1 MAGQWSGG
9 ARRIGIIGAG
19 AGGIAS
25 GVRLLEAGYD
35 DLLILEKAAGPGGT
49 WFHNRYPGL
58 QCDVPSHLYSFS
70 FEPHWLWSR
79 PYGNGPEIRA
89 YMEHVVE
96 KYGLTPHIRFDTAVA
111 TARWDDARSVWLLTT
126 GAGEVLEFDIVIA
139 GLGMFNELNSPDIPG
154 LDTFGGH
161 QFHSARWDWDHDLT
175 GETVAV
181 IGSAASAVQFV
192 PEIATEVGQL
202 HLFQRAANWV
212 LPKID
217 TPYTDAEIEHFRT
230 HPEAVVELRQQI
242 FDQIDPYLTFM
253 NTDQLQ
259 ARTEIGRQAI
269 DVVEDPEVRRKLTP
283 TVPYG
288 CQRPLVSN
296 YYYPTFN
303 RPNVELV
310 AEPIERITETGI
322 VTADGVERGVD
333 TIVLATGFKTTQF
346 LSAIDVTGR
355 DGVRL
360 ADSWVDG
367 AHAYL
372 GITTARF
379 PNLFM
384 LYGPNTNNGSIIY
397 MIEAQVEYAVRHLQ
411 WMDEQGASWIDVKP
425 EVEAEYNDRLQ
436 EDMATVGPWAAGNC
450 HNYYRS
456 ASGRIVTQWPHSMSE
471 YRRVTEAPDDDAF
484 EIAPDALRVER

>member
-1 MAGQWSGG
+1 MAGHQRGG

-35 DLLILEKAAGPGGT
+35 DVVILEQAAGPGGT

-70 FEPHWLWSR
+70 FEPQWLWSR

-89 YMEHVVE
+89 YMDHVVE
-96 KYGLTPHIRFDTAVA
+96 KYGLAPYIRFDTAVTA
-111 TARWDDARSVWLLTT
+111 ARWDDARSVWLLTT
-126 GAGEVLEFDIVIA
+126 SGGETLEFDVVIA
-139 GLGMFNELNSPDIPG
+139 GLGMFNELNVAEIPG
-154 LDTFGGH
+154 LETFGGH

-192 PEIATEVGQL
+192 PEIAAEVGQL

-212 LPKID
+212 LPKVD
-217 TPYTDAEIEHFRT
+217 TPYTEAEIEHFRT
-230 HPEAVVELRQQI
+230 HPEEVVALRQTI

-253 NTDQLQ
+253 NPEVLAT
-259 ARTEIGRQAI
+259 RTEIGIQAI
-269 DVVEDPEVRRKLTP
+269 AVVEDPDVRRRLTP

-310 AEPIERITETGI
+310 TDPIACVTGTGV
-322 VTADGVERGVD
+322 VTADGVERPVD
-333 TIVLATGFKTTQF
+333 TIVLATGFRTTQF
-346 LSAIDVTGR
+346 LSAIEVTGR
-355 DGVRL
+355 GGAVL
-360 ADSWVDG
+360 ADSWADG

-372 GITTARF
+372 GITTAGF

-397 MIEAQVEYAVRHLQ
+397 MIEAQVEYAVRHLR
-411 WMDEQGASWIDVKP
+411 WMDEQGATWIDVKP
-425 EVEAEYNDRLQ
+425 EVESEYNDRLQ
-436 EDMATVGPWAAGNC
+436 EDMATIGPWAEGNC

-471 YRRVTEAPDDDAF
+471 YRRRTEAPDFDAF
-484 EIAPDALRVER
+484 AIVIAP